1 MTARDAIMDSSL
13 VNKYRD
19 LVVGVDT
26 MVPVS
31 SGGRVTAVNFDNAAT
46 TPPFNCVLQDILSF
60 APWYSSIHRGEGFK
74 SQISSMLYENS
85 RMEILRFVD
94 ANPAYNTVIYVKNTT
109 EAINKLAYKLQV
121 PDRKCIILS
130 SGMEHHS
137 NDLPWRDKYNVK
149 YIEIDK
155 CGCLMLEDLEKKL
168 KQYGEEVKLVA
179 LTGASNVTGYINPIY
194 EAAKLAHQYG
204 TRILVDG
211 AQLIPHCPFSMK
223 DDKDPKHI
231 DFLAFSAHKMYAPF
245 GTGVLIGPDD
255 TFSSGPPDY
264 SGGGTV
270 DVVTTNFVKWN
281 ETPHRDEA
289 GTPNLMGVTA
299 LISSVRKLKDIG
311 MENVKTYEDTLLNYA
326 LKRLN
331 SIKDVRLYCS
341 EGEYRRVSIIPFN
354 IEGVYHRAVARALSY
369 DYGIAVRN
377 GCFCAQPY
385 IQKLLNV
392 TPEEMAVY
400 ISGQSGGKRP
410 GMVRLSF
417 GIYNT
422 KQEIDRLAEAL
433 SQICAN
439 KQLCMDKYME

>member
-1 MTARDAIMDSSL
+1 MDSSK
-13 VNKYRD
+13 VARYRN
-19 LVVGVDT
+19 LVVGTET
-26 MVPVS
+26 MIPIS
-31 SGGRVTAVNFDNAAT
+31 SGVKATAVNFDNAAT

-74 SQISSMLYENS
+74 SQISSLLYENS
-85 RMEILRFVD
+85 RLEILRFVEAD
-94 ANPAYNTVIYVKNTT
+94 PAYNTVIFVKNTT
-109 EAINKLAYKLQV
+109 EAINKLAYKLQI
-121 PDRKCIILS
+121 PDRKSIILS

-137 NDLPWRDKYNVK
+137 NDLPWRDKYYVK

-168 KQYGEEVKLVA
+168 KQYGKDVRLVA
-179 LTGASNVTGYINPIY
+179 LTGASNVTGYINPVY
-194 EAAKLAHQYG
+194 EAAKLAHKYG

-211 AQLIPHCPFSMK
+211 AQLIPHHPFSMK
-223 DDKDPKHI
+223 EDKDPQHI

-245 GTGVLIGPDD
+245 GTGVLIGPED
-255 TFSSGPPDY
+255 TFSSRPPDY

-281 ETPHRDEA
+281 DTPHRDEA

-299 LISSVRKLKDIG
+299 LISSVRKLKEIG
-311 MENVKTYEDTLLNYA
+311 MENVKEYENTLLEYA
-326 LKRLN
+326 LKSLK
-331 SIKDVRLYCS
+331 SIKDIRLYCS
-341 EGEYRRVSIIPFN
+341 EGEYERVSIIPFN
-354 IEGVYHRAVARALSY
+354 MDGVYHGAIARALSL

-392 TPEEMAVY
+392 TQEEMAMY
-400 ISGQSGGKRP
+400 ISGQSGGRRP

-422 KQEIDRLAEAL
+422 KDEIDRLAEAL
-433 SQICAN
+433 REISSN
-439 KQLCMDKYME
+439 KQLCMDKYSE